1 MSVSWKC
8 ARDIQ
13 GEGGGGGELITR
25 WFEWTA
31 KLLKFDRATDQF
43 PLPWR
48 PSYPQLARRMMASSK
63 RIRNERV
70 PPRTRYTT
78 PRWTRD
84 PWSPLARDSSNFNKL
99 YTFLLGKNLSLRS
112 NEISY
117 CTQMVLSKIRSGS
130 IKRRRRKREE
140 RIVSKRIFGVQQ
152 ATAKSRFNVIAWP
165 CATVV
170 SASRQPWTMRS
181 LEGKVEVL
189 LSGFFNQRKGWF
201 VDIVERIA

>member
-1 MSVSWKC
+1 MC
-8 ARDIQ
+8 
-13 GEGGGGGELITR
+13 TR
-25 WFEWTA
+25 YSRRGRRRRGVNYKVVWVDGQAFEIW
-31 KLLKFDRATDQF
+31 
-43 PLPWR
+43 
-48 PSYPQLARRMMASSK
+48 SSN
-63 RIRNERV
+63 RSV
-70 PPRTRYTT
+70 PPSLASKLSTVGQADDGIVEKNTK
-78 PRWTRD
+78 WTRA
-84 PWSPLARDSSNFNKL
+84 PTNPLHYAPMNSRSLISSSTRFQQIIYFFAWKK
-99 YTFLLGKNLSLRS
+99 FIPSL
-112 NEISY
+112 EISY